1 MGGLRLSAIKISNVN
16 IENLKEIPADLSEII
31 IATITIHYISW
42 RLIRS
47 AVGRGRG
54 PGPPLYE
61 ARAPKSGLTFH
72 RRDGAVP

>member
-1 MGGLRLSAIKISNVN
+1 VLVWKGKIKNSNVN
-16 IENLKEIPADLSEII
+16 IENLKEIPADFFAII
-31 IATITIHYISW
+31 IMITTIFLTSW
-42 RLIRS
+42 CLIRS
-47 AVGRGRG
+47 AVGRGGG